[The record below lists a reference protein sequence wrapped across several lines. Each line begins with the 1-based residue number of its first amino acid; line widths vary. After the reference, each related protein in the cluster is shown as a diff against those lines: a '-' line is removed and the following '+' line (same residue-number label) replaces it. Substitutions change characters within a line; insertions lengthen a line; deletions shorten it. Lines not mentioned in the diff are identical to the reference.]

1 MTKCDP
7 VVIVVLQSSIHESRQ
22 SVSVQST
29 TLLFIEQGLG
39 LGVLVVSVIF
49 DFACK

>member
-1 MTKCDP
+1 MG
-7 VVIVVLQSSIHESRQ
+7 Q

-29 TLLFIEQGLG
+29 TLLFIEQGLC
-39 LGVLVVSVIF
+39 LGVVVVSVIF